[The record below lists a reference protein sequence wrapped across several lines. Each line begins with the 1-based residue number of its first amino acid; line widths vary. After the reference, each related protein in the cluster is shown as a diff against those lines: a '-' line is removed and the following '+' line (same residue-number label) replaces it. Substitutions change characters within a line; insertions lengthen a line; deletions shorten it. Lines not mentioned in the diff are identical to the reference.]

1 MSINVDD
8 VIATYMKLRGQ
19 KDSIEK
25 EAKEKTAAIKLKM
38 EKLEAWI
45 KEQADTQ
52 GVTSFKTRSGTAF
65 LTTTDFATVADWDA
79 MIDFVRENEA
89 YDLLE
94 KRVSKVAV
102 RGYIDQTKA
111 VPPGVNYGTRL
122 DVNIRK
128 PAVSAD

>member
-1 MSINVDD
+1 MGINVED
-8 VIATYMKLRGQ
+8 VITTYMKLRGQ
-19 KDSIEK
+19 KEVIEK
-25 EAKEKTAAIKLKM
+25 KAKDEVVTIKEKM

-45 KEQADTQ
+45 KEQADLQ

-79 MIDFVRENEA
+79 MLEFVKENEA
-89 YDLLE
+89 YDLFE

-128 PAVSAD
+128 PAASAD